1 MRFVWA
7 TAGVKPI
14 ATVASAPNKVVKKL
28 ILSLEFLTKTQ

>member
-14 ATVASAPNKVVKKL
+14 ATVASAPNKVATKP

>member
-14 ATVASAPNKVVKKL
+14 EAVVKAPYKVATKP
-28 ILSLEFLTKTQ
+28 ILSLEFLTTTQ